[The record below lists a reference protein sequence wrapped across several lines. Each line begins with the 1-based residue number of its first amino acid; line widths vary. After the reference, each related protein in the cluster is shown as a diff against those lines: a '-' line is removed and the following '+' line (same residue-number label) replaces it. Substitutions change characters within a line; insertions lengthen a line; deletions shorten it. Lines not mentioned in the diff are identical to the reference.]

1 MICYYITYYI
11 ILFDVWLASFQW
23 SFGIISDRSKFVV
36 PTANR
41 QPPTANRQ
49 PPASQSN
56 IMGPDIF
63 SFEQKIAIDKAINLL
78 L

>member
-1 MICYYITYYI
+1 MLFYDMLLHHLLHHFVRCLIGLFSMIFWNY
-11 ILFDVWLASFQW
+11 F
-23 SFGIISDRSKFVV
+23 
-36 PTANR
+36 R
-41 QPPTANRQ
+41 QIQIYGTNRQ